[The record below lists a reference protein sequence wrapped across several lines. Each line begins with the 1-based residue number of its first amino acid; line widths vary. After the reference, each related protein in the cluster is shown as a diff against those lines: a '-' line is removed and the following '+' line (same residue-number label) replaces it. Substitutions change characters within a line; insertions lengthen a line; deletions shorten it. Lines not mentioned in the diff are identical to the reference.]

1 MGDHQPGQVLD
12 IHLGRTPASVLR
24 GGPGRLPDLAGKNET
39 GDDRAL
45 HGSAQE
51 FKTPGGR
58 VGGAIAGGLII
69 GIAPRQTP
77 RVL

>member
-1 MGDHQPGQVLD
+1 M
-12 IHLGRTPASVLR
+12 
-24 GGPGRLPDLAGKNET
+24 AGKNET